1 MLKNQSRNNC
11 EKGKERT
18 RKEKDRQEK
27 EEEEEEE
34 EMLAVRGSIYE
45 RWKRQGRWVGWAGL
59 TWFCSV
65 LHKRG
70 GR

>member
-27 EEEEEEE
+27 EEE